1 MPRTTLFVTNVVF
14 LVLGPISTVVLLAWV
29 FVLSKKHARADAPE
43 PAVSTAAWDKVKQ
56 VLITALGWG
65 RFWIALFISVA
76 LHIGFS
82 AGFIQLNPFVSFI
95 ILS

>member
-1 MPRTTLFVTNVVF
+1 MPRTALFVTNVVF
-14 LVLGPISTVVLLAWV
+14 LVLGPISTVALLAWV

-43 PAVSTAAWDKVKQ
+43 PDVSTPWAKVKQ
-56 VLITALGWG
+56 VLITALSWG

-82 AGFIQLNPFVSFI
+82 AGFIQLNPFVSYI
-95 ILS
+95 IV

>member
-14 LVLGPISTVVLLAWV
+14 LVLGPISAVVLLAWV
-29 FVLSKKHARADAPE
+29 FVLSRKHARAEAPE
-43 PAVSTAAWDKVKQ
+43 PDVSAAWARVKQ

-65 RFWIALFISVA
+65 RFWIALLISVA

-82 AGFIQLNPFVSFI
+82 AGYVTKNPFVSYT
-95 ILS
+95 LL

>member
-1 MPRTTLFVTNVVF
+1 MPRTALFVTNVVF

-29 FVLSKKHARADAPE
+29 FVLSKKHTGAEAPE
-43 PAVSTAAWDKVKQ
+43 LDVSTPWAKVKQ

-65 RFWIALFISVA
+65 RFWIALLISVA

-82 AGFIQLNPFVSFI
+82 AGYITKNYFVSYT
-95 ILS
+95 LL